1 MHELLVHVVEHVRRL
16 DRSLL
21 EAASYADVLAD
32 LFQRCGFAERG
43 PELWRRS
50 PGRRGSTIDVG
61 RRALLDALP
70 SVLPPFE
77 VA

>member
-1 MHELLVHVVEHVRRL
+1 MHELLVHAVEHVRRL

-32 LFQRCGFAERG
+32 LFQRCGLAERG

-50 PGRRGSTIDVG
+50 PGRRGSTIDAG

-70 SVLPPFE
+70 GVLPPVE